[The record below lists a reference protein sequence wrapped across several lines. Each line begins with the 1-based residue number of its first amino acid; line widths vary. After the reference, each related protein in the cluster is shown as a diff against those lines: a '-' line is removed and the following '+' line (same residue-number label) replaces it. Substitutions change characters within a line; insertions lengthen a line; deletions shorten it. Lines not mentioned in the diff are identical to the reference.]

1 MHDLFGS
8 VDNVA
13 DFVRITKT
21 CCIRHS
27 IGTLNQ
33 YMDGKKHCRR
43 CETYFY
49 YNGLFC
55 PCCGMQLRKTPPTKG
70 GKEKLRRAYIDR
82 TLKGP
87 SSKIRILKTNV

>member
-55 PCCGMQLRKTPPTKG
+55 PCYGMQLRLSPTSTT
-70 GKEKLRRAYIDR
+70 IV
-82 TLKGP
+82 
-87 SSKIRILKTNV
+87 KTNSRCVAITGSREQ